1 MYYIIVMR
9 VRQKQ
14 KTTIS
19 VRLSADE
26 ESTVRRMARRQKST
40 VSDMIRDAVQTL
52 ARNGQQKPPRPYDVM
67 ADLIGSVSDLP
78 PDLSEATGERFA
90 EIVRQKAVRGR

>member
-1 MYYIIVMR
+1 MR

-40 VSDMIRDAVQTL
+40 VSDMIRDAVQTF
-52 ARNGQQKPPRPYDVM
+52 ARNGKPPRPYDVM
-67 ADLIGSVSDLP
+67 ADLIGSVPGLP
-78 PDLSEATGERFA
+78 ADLSEATGERFA
-90 EIVRQKAVRGR
+90 EIVREKAVRGR